1 MSFQII
7 TSACSQNW
15 KNILMLLHK
24 LVSLLLLPYFLKN
37 SLQVYKH
44 NHIYCCTDIIGVAII
59 IRAER
64 KLQTRHGAST
74 VREVILV
81 NKEYDTPILPLKYS
95 FNHLLHL
102 WFCFFPSNI
111 QVSSYASYT
120 MGPFCYKWRSCYWEA
135 YKNKSCHCWPQ
146 TQSCTI

>member
-1 MSFQII
+1 
-7 TSACSQNW
+7 
-15 KNILMLLHK
+15 MLLHK

-95 FNHLLHL
+95 FNIYKTYDFVFFLLIFRSRSMLLTLLDHLATNEGHAIERLIKTNPVIVGL
-102 WFCFFPSNI
+102 RLRVVPYI
-111 QVSSYASYT
+111 V
-120 MGPFCYKWRSCYWEA
+120 
-135 YKNKSCHCWPQ
+135 
-146 TQSCTI
+146 